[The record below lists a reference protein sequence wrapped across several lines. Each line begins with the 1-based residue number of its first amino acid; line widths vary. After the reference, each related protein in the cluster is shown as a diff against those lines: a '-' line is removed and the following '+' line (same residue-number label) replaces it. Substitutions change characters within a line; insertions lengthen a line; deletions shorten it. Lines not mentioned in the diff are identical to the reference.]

1 MKRLLWVS
9 TYIVGL
15 AITDGVLLAIWLH
28 FYPSRGNVAL
38 YLTSGVQFALI
49 PALTAIVIFAGLRRW
64 VYAPQSRSWR
74 PRRWSTPR
82 SRSWSRRMRPTVSG
96 SAWCR
101 RTFCS
106 AARTSTRSSSSSPP
120 PMPIWSPCRRSL
132 HKRCNGFGTERSL
145 GNPHE
150 FAEPAANATGTA
162 LFSRKPLT
170 DTSVVPDTALR
181 NLQARTDLPGAPG
194 TQVFAMHPAAPL
206 WSNKDHWFHDMGV
219 LAGHLAALPQGRVLA
234 IGDFNSTWNHATYR
248 KLLTNGLADGT
259 DLAGAGYLPTYPT
272 DKQIGNHPLV
282 AIDRIIVRGFVT
294 TSMDTHHV
302 PGSDHRAL
310 VVSLVAS

>member
-15 AITDGVLLAIWLH
+15 AMTAGVLLAIWLH

-64 VYAPQSRSWR
+64 VMLA
-74 PRRWSTPR
+74 
-82 SRSWSRRMRPTVSG
+82 V
-96 SAWCR
+96 A
-101 RTFCS
+101 FLAS
-106 AARTSTRSSSSSPP
+106 AALVYTQVPLLVPADAPDGERFRVVSANLLFGGADIDALEQIVASADADLV
-120 PMPIWSPCRRSL
+120 SL
-132 HKRCNGFGTERSL
+132 QEVTPQALQRIRNGTIPRQL
-145 GNPHE
+145 PHE
-150 FAEPAANATGTA
+150 FAEPAAYATGTA
-162 LFSRKPLT
+162 LFSKEPLT

-219 LAGHLAALPQGRVLA
+219 LAGHLAALLQGRVLA

-294 TSMDTHHV
+294 TSMDTHHL